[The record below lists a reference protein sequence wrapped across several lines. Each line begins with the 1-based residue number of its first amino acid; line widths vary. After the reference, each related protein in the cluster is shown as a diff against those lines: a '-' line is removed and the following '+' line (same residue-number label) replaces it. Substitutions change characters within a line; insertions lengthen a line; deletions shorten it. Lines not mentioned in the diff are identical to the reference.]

1 MHNRLNFACPY
12 CGDGSS
18 DALKK
23 RGNLFWDTLYYHCYN
38 YGCASHKS
46 LNDFIND
53 FTPGGLN
60 SNERIA
66 IFDYIKN
73 NNRKNVRQNF
83 KHEIFE
89 KLYEIAV
96 PINTFLERTGSKAIK
111 KDAPGFDYLKDRLL
125 IRASDEFT
133 YGNGKLYILNL
144 TNDGKHVIGFQIRNL
159 NRASAKY
166 LTYNIEK
173 MYHFCG
179 LDITDQQEIEKLN
192 DISTLFGVLNIDFT
206 RPVTIFEGPIDAKFM
221 SNSIALC
228 TVGRSVEQ
236 FADIPTI
243 RYMFDN
249 DQSGKKA
256 MMSLLKT
263 GKEVFLWSKFI
274 SDHKLQEYK
283 IKDLNDLVL
292 ICYKNKLD
300 AYKYIS
306 NYFSS
311 NTLDSFYV

>member
-1 MHNRLNFACPY
+1 MLTNETINIQGVVITNKVIAALYELQNQH
-12 CGDGSS
+12 
-18 DALKK
+18 DAAIESK
-23 RGNLFWDTLYYHCYN
+23 Y
-38 YGCASHKS
+38 
-46 LNDFIND
+46 
-53 FTPGGLN
+53 LN
-60 SNERIA
+60 S
-66 IFDYIKN
+66 
-73 NNRKNVRQNF
+73 
-83 KHEIFE
+83 
-89 KLYEIAV
+89 
-96 PINTFLERTGSKAIK
+96 G
-111 KDAPGFDYLKDRLL
+111 
-125 IRASDEFT
+125 
-133 YGNGKLYILNL
+133 
-144 TNDGKHVIGFQIRNL
+144 IRNH
-159 NRASAKY
+159 
-166 LTYNIEK
+166 EE
-173 MYHFCG
+173 
-179 LDITDQQEIEKLN
+179 EIEKLN

-206 RPVTIFEGPIDAKFM
+206 RPVTVFEGPIDAKFM
-221 SNSIALC
+221 ANSIALC

-263 GKEVFLWSKFI
+263 GKEVFMWSKFI
-274 SDHKLQEYK
+274 SDYKLQEYK